1 MKVIVIEPERGG
13 LLLNY
18 FLNVRKFLNTEQ
30 KETSRP
36 LEYDRTQMEYGQ
48 LRFFLAS
55 YNDHM
60 NDSYSERLEFSFWS
74 VTTIYPTNKK
84 AYSGLTIPFLRDILF
99 SKILLFPFELIP
111 SLIHCNF
118 QISTIPNV
126 AGSQGQN
133 HSEIIASIR
142 SAVNNEH
149 LLYVYIRRKVHS
161 LGI

>member
-1 MKVIVIEPERGG
+1 MIHHEPRKW
-13 LLLNY
+13 LLWPILKMAS
-18 FLNVRKFLNTEQ
+18 LTHSEISLWRSKWA
-30 KETSRP
+30 
-36 LEYDRTQMEYGQ
+36 TQI
-48 LRFFLAS
+48 FLAS

-84 AYSGLTIPFLRDILF
+84 AYSAATIPFLRDILF
-99 SKILLFPFELIP
+99 SKILFFPFELIP

-118 QISTIPNV
+118 QVSTIPNV
-126 AGSQGQN
+126 ADSQGQN
-133 HSEIIASIR
+133 HSEIIPYIS